1 MWYTY
6 TMQYLF
12 NHQKNETVPFA
23 TTRIDLEG
31 TTLSE
36 RSHTNTLSYHF
47 ICEIYKITQMN
58 ANYKTETYSDIDRTN

>member
-23 TTRIDLEG
+23 TTWIDLEG
-31 TTLSE
+31 TMLSE
-36 RSHTNTLSYHF
+36 RSQTNTLSYHF
-47 ICEIYKITQMN
+47 ICEIYKRTQMN
-58 ANYKTETYSDIDRTN
+58 ANYKTETASDIDRTK